1 MRYHLPQSPR
11 TRLEGTGPD
20 SRRHYNGGVCVA
32 GRDRRVCSPRVFTP
46 TRVPPPLSASIYPR
60 IGHWR
65 VSLGFSYALFGGFTR
80 LDLSP
85 GESYSNYNTR
95 LKCVTHS
102 CTAPIHCLCNRCL
115 RPQLKSRRHR
125 ASSLHPTGKGEI
137 VPLFYLSATEL
148 RTGSPIAVSLV
159 RAREAE
165 TLPIRQGTRTSE

>member
-1 MRYHLPQSPR
+1 MWQDGIGACVPR
-11 TRLEGTGPD
+11 AFSD
-20 SRRHYNGGVCVA
+20 
-32 GRDRRVCSPRVFTP
+32 FTPP
-46 TRVPPPLSASIYPR
+46 TRVPPPTSASIYPR

-165 TLPIRQGTRTSE
+165 TLPRRQGTRTSK